1 MPSIALKRINKEIE
15 NYNAKAYLTTSESA
29 GFTKHLLNYLA
40 GLVLELSIMSISNK
54 DKDKDK
60 DEYFLLIKDANST
73 QLLQLAYPEYYPFKP
88 YSVLSYRSS
97 IINAKN
103 EMAKNE
109 MSYYKYLIAVN
120 NAIKHKDKTIYKF
133 FYKNL
138 YGHEP
143 LFLNL
148 GNNDC
153 YCCNSN
159 TCRNIWSPSLTI
171 NSIIFEQ
178 LEIRFIETY
187 CSKVGYNYLSN
198 IYNNLMHSVL
208 GKLPEEIISA
218 ILK

>member
-1 MPSIALKRINKEIE
+1 MPSISLKRIKKEIE

-29 GFTKHLLNYLA
+29 GFSKHLLNYLA
-40 GLVLELSIMSISNK
+40 GLALELSIMSISNK
-54 DKDKDK
+54 D
-60 DEYFLLIKDANST
+60 EYFLLIKDANAT

-97 IINAKN
+97 IIST
-103 EMAKNE
+103 KNE

-120 NAIKHKDKTIYKF
+120 NAIKTKDRNIYKF

-138 YGHEP
+138 YGRKP

-148 GNNDC
+148 GSNDC

-159 TCRNIWSPSLTI
+159 TCQNIWSPSLTI
-171 NSIIFEQ
+171 NSIILEQ

-187 CSKVGYNYLSN
+187 CSKLGYSYLSN

>member
-1 MPSIALKRINKEIE
+1 MPSIVLKRINKEIQNFNE
-15 NYNAKAYLTTSESA
+15 KAYLA
-29 GFTKHLLNYLA
+29 NGGFTKHLLNYLS
-40 GLVLELSIMSISNK
+40 GLKLELSIMSIS
-54 DKDKDK
+54 DK
-60 DEYFLLIKDANST
+60 DEYFLLIKDANNE

-88 YSVLSYRSS
+88 YSVLSYTPVLSYTSS
-97 IINAKN
+97 IIN
-103 EMAKNE
+103 AKNE

-120 NAIKHKDKTIYKF
+120 NAIKHRDKHIYKF

-138 YGHEP
+138 YGKEP

-148 GNNDC
+148 ASNDC

-159 TCRNIWSPSLTI
+159 TCANIWSPSLTI
-171 NSIIFEQ
+171 NSIIYEQ

-187 CSKVGYNYLSN
+187 SSKLGYSYLCA

-208 GKLPEEIISA
+208 GKLPEEIISV